1 MLEKLKKQLG
11 ITEAVN
17 VDMAAFED
25 VKSQL
30 ATMQEQFTAKELELA
45 DVVGKLDVI
54 VAEKASVEE
63 ALSMAI
69 EHAQKLE
76 ATAKELADKQL
87 ADKLAV
93 RKQLIV
99 DIVGEAKA
107 DATFEA
113 VKELEDGAFDTV
125 VNALSLSIEKEAKSD
140 MFTEK
145 GVSAEADENKVTMT
159 AEERILRQKFNI
171 K

>member
-1 MLEKLKKQLG
+1 MLIWLHLKMLKAQL
-11 ITEAVN
+11 V
-17 VDMAAFED
+17 
-25 VKSQL
+25 
-30 ATMQEQFTAKELELA
+30 TMQEQFLAKELELA
-45 DVVGKLDVI
+45 DVVAKLDVI

-125 VNALSLSIEKEAKSD
+125 VNALSLSIEKEAKKRD
-140 MFTEK
+140 
-145 GVSAEADENKVTMT
+145 VH
-159 AEERILRQKFNI
+159 
-171 K
+171 